1 MSLPVSR
8 HATPRSRD
16 RLVDR
21 MVMWRRQLWT
31 VDVLLRRV
39 VEEPVLAG
47 LIALDDGVSAF
58 LRMVARVLGWG
69 GVAATDVT
77 AVRASTKVEPPTPT
91 REALDAARAAGRHR
105 RINIHFFIIPG
116 QAAARFSGQPLWRV
130 HRPKHVAVPAEV
142 EYRACRLPRLL
153 RGIQSR
159 GCRLRREIREAE

>member
-77 AVRASTKVEPPTPT
+77 AACASTKVEPPTAG
-91 REALDAARAAGRHR
+91 RKALDAACAAGRHR
-105 RINIHFFIIPG
+105 RIDIHFLIIPE
-116 QAAARFSGQPLWRV
+116 QQPPGSQGRG
-130 HRPKHVAVPAEV
+130 RIPRVPAPAGSPWNSE
-142 EYRACRLPRLL
+142 PRVPAPAGNSGSRISLSRKCG
-153 RGIQSR
+153 RGSPF
-159 GCRLRREIREAE
+159 